1 MPEVAIVAVIL
12 PLFLV
17 ESNEPVEHH
26 GILQYF
32 EGCELHG
39 CLVVSQG
46 VDGGVGGVA
55 GVLSSLVQSNV
66 EDESGEEV
74 AGVGHG
80 VRLISE
86 HITTSFPPV

>member
-1 MPEVAIVAVIL
+1 MPEVAIVNVII

-46 VDGGVGGVA
+46 VDGGGGVGVA
-55 GVLSSLVQSNV
+55 GVVSSLVQSDV
-66 EDESGEEV
+66 EDESVKEV
-74 AGVGHG
+74 TGVAHGVG
-80 VRLISE
+80 LI
-86 HITTSFPPV
+86 

>member
-1 MPEVAIVAVIL
+1 MPEVAIVAVII

-46 VDGGVGGVA
+46 VAGDGGVA
-55 GVLSSLVQSNV
+55 GVVSSLVQSDV
-66 EDESGEEV
+66 EDESVKEV
-74 AGVGHG
+74 TGVAHGVG
-80 VRLISE
+80 LI
-86 HITTSFPPV
+86 